1 MGRSPSARC
10 LAAERVRR
18 AEWSSRARGP
28 GPPSRG
34 APSAQSLRP
43 RASTIGFNCAWSL
56 TRSSPVRRYGGPVS
70 RSTRGLLGCSQAEPQ
85 RADLV
90 QVVHVVCDVY
100 ASSSQETEP

>member
-1 MGRSPSARC
+1 MAFEEALTAFGDPFAITVPDPDHSETEARFLLLGRTTQQR
-10 LAAERVRR
+10 LVVVVHIERG
-18 AEWSSRARGP
+18 ET
-28 GPPSRG
+28 
-34 APSAQSLRP
+34 LRL
-43 RASTIGFNCAWSL
+43 I
-56 TRSSPVRRYGGPVS
+56 RRYGGPVS